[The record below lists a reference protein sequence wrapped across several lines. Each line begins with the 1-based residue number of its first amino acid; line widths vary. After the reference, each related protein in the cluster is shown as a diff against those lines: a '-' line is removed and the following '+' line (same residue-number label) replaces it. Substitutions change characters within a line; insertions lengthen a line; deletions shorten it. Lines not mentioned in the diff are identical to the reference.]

1 MEYKQIV
8 KDIQANNIKPIYLL
22 HGNEG
27 YFIDQIVNALENVLS
42 ENDKAFNQ
50 TIVYGKEAE
59 VTELINMCKRF
70 PMMAPYQVIIVKEA
84 QYLKKIEE
92 LKHYT
97 KTPVASTILV
107 LSHKE
112 KSVDKRKA
120 FVKDIAKTGLVFE
133 SKQLYEN
140 QIPSIISKMVEEK
153 GKKIDIKSSHLLLE
167 FIGNDL
173 SKLINEIDKLLITLP
188 KDQNSISP
196 EHIEKNIGYS
206 KDFNV
211 FELQKAI
218 GQKDILKSNRIVNYF
233 ESNPKHSINEVIP
246 ALFRYFQNI
255 FKLHYLKDKSK
266 ESVAATLGINKFF
279 VGEYITVA
287 RNYNI
292 RKTVQVIEVLSEY
305 DLKSKGVG
313 YVGGNAD
320 SLLKEMIFKIL
331 H

>member
-120 FVKDIAKTGLVFE
+120 FVKDITKTGLVFE